1 MPDKQPDDVLT
12 LAEAASYLRV
22 PEQELLRLAEHGDIP
37 AQRIGREWRFL
48 KRALGQWLTYG
59 PRFGRDFPP
68 WFFDHP
74 FLEDLVLAIEKRL
87 LQRLAPEKP
96 ERGSKEAV
104 RRHVGILK
112 EENDLEETLA
122 SLSSLRKS
130 GGGGGRANA
139 FNFIHITTP
148 V

>member
-22 PEQELLRLAEHGDIP
+22 PEEELLRLAEHRDIP
-37 AQRIGREWRFL
+37 AQRIGEEWRFL
-48 KRALGQWLTYG
+48 KRALGHWLTYG
-59 PRFGRDFPP
+59 PRFCRDFPP

-74 FLEDLVLAIEKRL
+74 FLEDLLLAIEKRL
-87 LQRLAPEKP
+87 LQRIAPEKP

-112 EENDLEETLA
+112 DENDLEETLA
-122 SLSSLRKS
+122 RLSSIRKS
-130 GGGGGRANA
+130 GGGRG
-139 FNFIHITTP
+139 
-148 V
+148 

>member
-22 PEQELLRLAEHGDIP
+22 PEQELLHLAEHRDIP
-37 AQRIGREWRFL
+37 AQRIGGEWRFL
-48 KRALGQWLTYG
+48 KRALGHWLTYE
-59 PRFGRDFPP
+59 PRFCRDFPP

-74 FLEDLVLAIEKRL
+74 LLEDMLLAIEKRL
-87 LQRLAPEKP
+87 LQRIAPEKP

-112 EENDLEETLA
+112 DESDLEETLA
-122 SLSSLRKS
+122 SLFSIRKS
-130 GGGGGRANA
+130 GGGGG
-139 FNFIHITTP
+139 
-148 V
+148 